1 MKHVA
6 PLLALT
12 TLCLVSTPARADV
25 TSDIVAPYLRIQIGL
40 ADDSLAPVAADA
52 AQIVAAA
59 DKLGAPAKTL
69 SAAAAE
75 LQQTSDLEG
84 AREAF
89 GRLSTA
95 LIEYSESTETAL
107 GPDTNVAYCPMVKKS
122 WVQKGNE
129 IANPYGGMKMR
140 SCGEIVKP
148 AK

>member
-1 MKHVA
+1 MKHVVS
-6 PLLALT
+6 LLALT
-12 TLCLVSTPARADV
+12 ALCLVPTSARADV
-25 TSDIVAPYLRIQIGL
+25 TSDIVVPYLRIQIGL

-52 AQIVAAA
+52 AQIVVAA
-59 DKLGAPAKTL
+59 DKLGTPAKTL

-75 LQQTSDLEG
+75 LQQASDLEG

-122 WVQKGNE
+122 WLQQGKK
-129 IANPYGGMKMR
+129 IANPYGGTKMR

>member
-1 MKHVA
+1 MKHVV

-12 TLCLVSTPARADV
+12 ALCLVPTPARADV
-25 TSDIVAPYLRIQIGL
+25 TSDIVVPYLRIQIGL

-52 AQIVAAA
+52 AQIVVAA

-89 GRLSTA
+89 GRLSAA
-95 LIEYSESTETAL
+95 LIEYSESTKTAL
-107 GPDTNVAYCPMVKKS
+107 GPDINVAYCPMVKKS
-122 WVQKGNE
+122 WVQKGNK
-129 IANPYGGMKMR
+129 IANPYTGMKGR

>member
-1 MKHVA
+1 MKHVV

-12 TLCLVSTPARADV
+12 ALCLAPTPAKADV
-25 TSDIVAPYLRIQIGL
+25 ASDIVVPYLRIQIGL

-52 AQIVAAA
+52 AQNVAAA

-75 LQQTSDLEG
+75 LQQASDLEG

-95 LIEYSESTETAL
+95 LIEYSESTKTAL

-122 WVQKGNE
+122 WVQKGNK
-129 IANPYGGMKMR
+129 IANPYTGMKAR

>member
-12 TLCLVSTPARADV
+12 ALCLVPTPARADV
-25 TSDIVAPYLRIQIGL
+25 TSDIVVPYLRIQIGL
-40 ADDSLAPVAADA
+40 ADDSLASVAADA
-52 AQIVAAA
+52 AQIAAAA

-75 LQQTSDLEG
+75 LQQASDLEG
-84 AREAF
+84 ARDAF

-95 LIEYSESTETAL
+95 LIEYSESTKTAL

-122 WVQKGNE
+122 WIQKGNK
-129 IANPYGGMKMR
+129 IANPYVGMKAR
-140 SCGEIVKP
+140 SCGKIVKP

>member
-1 MKHVA
+1 MKHVV

-12 TLCLVSTPARADV
+12 ALCLVSTLARADV
-25 TSDIVAPYLRIQIGL
+25 ASDIVAPYLRIQTGL

-59 DKLGAPAKTL
+59 NKLGAPAKTL
-69 SAAAAE
+69 STTAAE

-107 GPDTNVAYCPMVKKS
+107 GPDINVAHCPMVEKS

-129 IANPYGGMKMR
+129 IANPYAGMKMK

>member
-1 MKHVA
+1 MKHVV

-12 TLCLVSTPARADV
+12 ALCLVPIPARADI
-25 TSDIVAPYLRIQIGL
+25 TSGIVAPYLRIQIGL
-40 ADDSLAPVAADA
+40 ADDSLAPIAADA

-69 SAAAAE
+69 STAAAE
-75 LQQTSDLEG
+75 LQQASDLEG
-84 AREAF
+84 ARDAF

-95 LIEYSESTETAL
+95 LIEYSESTKTAL

-122 WVQKGNE
+122 WIQKGNK
-129 IANPYGGMKMR
+129 IANPYVGMKAR
-140 SCGEIVKP
+140 SCGKIVKP